1 MVNSPTSREYVTLLD
16 LHISTNGSH
25 ETQKIPT
32 TMSFQ
37 LVRTPY
43 FSGEKLGVLKQAS
56 WKNYQ
61 ILGGSNSARKC
72 MGNLKGFLLYNN
84 LDVFCFFVFFCIFFA
99 DWDPMRFIAIKLTT
113 ILGPNMFVAFT
124 FFLLSIE
131 EFAASR
137 SDEKWNVSNWLTIHW
152 PKINLGIK
160 IWKQPPKTNGWNL
173 KIYSLEKGETSTN
186 QTSNF
191 WGSNVS

>member
-25 ETQKIPT
+25 EAQKIPT

-61 ILGGSNSARKC
+61 ILGDQTVQENVWVIWRDFSYTITWMC
-72 MGNLKGFLLYNN
+72 
-84 LDVFCFFVFFCIFFA
+84 FVFFCIFLYIFCGLGSH
-99 DWDPMRFIAIKLTT
+99 AIHRHQTDHHFGSEHVCCVHFFPAKHRRVCSKSVRWKMECLQLAHDSLAKNQPWNQNMETT
-113 ILGPNMFVAFT
+113 PENEWLEPENLLPWKRRNIYKPTQQFLGF
-124 FFLLSIE
+124 
-131 EFAASR
+131 
-137 SDEKWNVSNWLTIHW
+137 KC
-152 PKINLGIK
+152 
-160 IWKQPPKTNGWNL
+160 
-173 KIYSLEKGETSTN
+173 
-186 QTSNF
+186 
-191 WGSNVS
+191 